1 MFFAILPKFNNKS
14 EFLYILVNVASIDSD
29 SVVSLV
35 WTSMAKVHESS
46 VFAYLDKCCKTT

>member
-14 EFLYILVNVASIDSD
+14 EFLHILVNVATIDLN